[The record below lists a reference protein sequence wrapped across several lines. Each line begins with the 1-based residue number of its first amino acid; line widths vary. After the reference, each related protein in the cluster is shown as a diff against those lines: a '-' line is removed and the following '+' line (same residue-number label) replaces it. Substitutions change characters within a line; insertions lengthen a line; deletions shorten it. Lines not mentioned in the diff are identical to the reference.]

1 MTKKTADTYYLVIFS
16 DIGAP
21 SVETFETLEQMA
33 DALVDLQGSDITVM
47 PFCGRRLYVSQGD
60 MKYLLDEGHGAPIP
74 LFTIPQPDD
83 DAVYDSTA
91 RFGAEATAQVIA
103 LGTPADVTEPEEE
116 TEE

>member
-21 SVETFETLEQMA
+21 SVETFETLAQMA
-33 DALVDLQGSDITVM
+33 AALVDLQDSDITVM

-60 MKYLLDEGHGAPIP
+60 MKYLFDQGHGAPIP
-74 LFTIPQPDD
+74 LFTVPQPDD
-83 DAVYDSTA
+83 DATWDSTA

-116 TEE
+116 AEE